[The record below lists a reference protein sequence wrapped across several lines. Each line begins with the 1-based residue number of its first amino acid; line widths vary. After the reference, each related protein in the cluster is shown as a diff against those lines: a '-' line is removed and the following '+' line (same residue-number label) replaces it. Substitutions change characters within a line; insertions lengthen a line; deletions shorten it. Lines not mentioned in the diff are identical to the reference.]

1 MIKKCNWDI
10 SPLGNSFIKLL
21 LIMKL
26 ATLLL
31 IVGSLQVSASL
42 YSQDSK
48 INLNIKNGT
57 IQDVFNEIEKQSD
70 FNIFFKTD
78 EINVKTQVNISASD
92 IMVKDALNEVLES
105 SNLSYRVLDKI
116 IIITPVELLTKQQQ
130 KISGTVT
137 DATTGEPIIGANIIL
152 EGTTIGII
160 TDGNGRYSIDAT
172 IKDAVIIVS
181 FIGYNT
187 ERLTVNGMSVVDIK
201 LIPNITKL
209 DEIVVVG
216 YGTQR
221 KLEVTS
227 AVASVKADDFIK
239 GSVKD
244 AAQLIQG
251 KVAGLTIGTPSGDP
265 DAQSQILLR
274 GTATLATSTQPLI
287 LIDGIPGSL
296 NTVPS
301 EEIESI
307 DVLKDGSSAAIYGTR
322 GTNGV
327 ILITT
332 KRASG
337 NIEPTIEYNS
347 YISTQSFVNLP
358 NMLSAEEYR
367 ARLAQGTNFQD
378 FGSNIDWVK
387 EISRKNPLSHNH
399 NLTFSGGNSKTNY
412 LATLGYRQQEGIFIT
427 SESRT
432 FNSRFD
438 LNHNMFNDKLK
449 INLNYINVNNN
460 SGIPFDGSIYKQA
473 TRYNPTAP
481 IKNPDGTWFENSLLT
496 ENVNPVAWLKEQYG
510 SNQSQSTRVSGS
522 VTWLPVTDLK
532 FKMLV
537 SNSQGNS
544 MSSIG
549 RTKNHYVSTQD
560 GNNGTAEKSSSQSTD
575 QLMELTALYS
585 KTYNSHNFSALVGYS
600 YQHSINENERMYNY
614 DFPAGNFSYID
625 NIGLGSALTQ
635 GKGNQSSFKEAS
647 NLIGFFG
654 RITYNY
660 KEKYLVMANLRHEA
674 SSRFVGTKEPWG
686 TFPSVSVGWR
696 ISEEDF
702 MKKMG
707 FVDNLKLRA
716 GYGVTGTAPD
726 KLFLGVSRLGYDT
739 RYLIDG
745 QWVFGLSPINNP
757 NPYLKWEVKKELN
770 IGMDFSIFNGKI
782 SGSIDLY
789 NRRTDGLLYDYAVPS
804 PPNLYN
810 ITTANV
816 GIMDNRG
823 IEVLLNFTPV
833 QTKEFSWNS
842 SITFST
848 NRNKLVSLD
857 NDLYKVTNPWFNA
870 GLTPTPILLYSHR
883 VEVGNEIGN
892 FWGFKVIDISDDGY
906 WIYEDKD
913 GKPAKTVTES
923 DKKKIGNGLPKFYTG
938 WNNSF
943 RYGNF
948 DLDITMRGA
957 FGFQIINSQRM
968 LFEVPGF
975 SGYNQLSSAYDKVFG
990 KVVLNKNVYPDYNSY
1005 YVENGDYWKI
1015 DNVTLGYNFIVSGT
1029 RHIKSAR
1036 VYVSTLNTLTITG
1049 YKGMDPEVN
1058 ELGLTP
1064 GYDNRDKYPSTRI
1077 YTVGLRIS
1085 FK

>member
-1 MIKKCNWDI
+1 MKNILSEYHFDSNKQLLRKMRTT
-10 SPLGNSFIKLL
+10 SLL
-21 LIMKL
+21 LIL
-26 ATLLL
+26 S
-31 IVGSLQVSASL
+31 ISSLFANNVKSQITKVSFTVQNASISDVIEEIESQTDYLFVYNKNEIDFDRKVNVSATN
-42 YSQDSK
+42 QP
-48 INLNIKNGT
+48 
-57 IQDVFNEIEKQSD
+57 VAEIL
-70 FNIFFKTD
+70 
-78 EINVKTQVNISASD
+78 SD
-92 IMVKDALNEVLES
+92 IFKNTNIVYAKEGTNIMLMQKSE
-105 SNLSYRVLDKI
+105 
-116 IIITPVELLTKQQQ
+116 PQQQ
-130 KISGTVT
+130 KITGTVIDRSGTPLPGVNVIVT
-137 DATTGEPIIGANIIL
+137 GSTHGTIADT
-152 EGTTIGII
+152 EGK
-160 TDGNGRYSIDAT
+160 YSIDIPAGSKSLT
-172 IKDAVIIVS
+172 FTFVGMETQEIS
-181 FIGYNT
+181 IGK
-187 ERLTVNGMSVVDIK
+187 LTQLNVTMVNSEIG
-201 LIPNITKL
+201 L
-209 DEIVVVG
+209 DEVVVVG

-227 AVASVKADDFIK
+227 AVASVKTDDFIK

-251 KVAGLTIGTPSGDP
+251 KVAGLTIVTPSGDP
-265 DAQSQILLR
+265 EAQSQILLR
-274 GTATLATSTQPLI
+274 GTATLATTTQPLI
-287 LIDGIPGSL
+287 LVDGIPGSL

-337 NIEPTIEYNS
+337 NLEPTIEYNS

-358 NMLSAEEYR
+358 KMLSAEEYR
-367 ARLAQGTNFQD
+367 ARLAQGTEFQD
-378 FGSNIDWVK
+378 LGSSTDWVK

-412 LATLGYRQQEGIFIT
+412 LATLGFCQREGIFIT

-432 FNSRFD
+432 FNNRFD

-449 INLNYINVNNN
+449 INLNYINVNIN

-510 SNQSQSTRVSGS
+510 GDQSQSTRVSGS
-522 VTWLPVTDLK
+522 ITWLPVIGLNL
-532 FKMLV
+532 KMLL
-537 SNSQGNS
+537 SNNQGNS
-544 MSSIG
+544 MSSIA

-560 GNNGTAEKSSSQSTD
+560 GNNGTSEKSSAQNTD

-585 KTYNSHNFSALVGYS
+585 KTNNSHNFSALAGYS
-600 YQHSINENERMYNY
+600 YQHNINEYESMFNY

-625 NIGLGSALTQ
+625 NIGLGNALSK
-635 GKGNQSSFKEAS
+635 GKGSQSSYKEAS

-654 RITYNY
+654 RLTYNY
-660 KEKYLVMANLRHEA
+660 KEKYLLMANLRHEA

-686 TFPSVSVGWR
+686 TFPSISVGWR
-696 ISEEDF
+696 ISEENF
-702 MKKMG
+702 MKEIG
-707 FVDNLKLRA
+707 FVNNLKLRA

-745 QWVFGLSPINNP
+745 QWVLGLSPINNP

-770 IGMDFSIFNGKI
+770 VGLDFSILKEKI
-782 SGSIDLY
+782 SGSIDFY

-810 ITTANV
+810 ITKANV
-816 GIMDNRG
+816 GVMDNRG
-823 IEVLLNFTPV
+823 IEVLLNFTAV
-833 QTKEFSWNS
+833 RTKEFSWNS
-842 SITFST
+842 TITFST

-870 GLTPTPILLYSHR
+870 GVTPTPILLYSHR
-883 VEVGNEIGN
+883 VEVGKEIGN
-892 FWGFKVIDISDDGY
+892 FWGFKVIDVSDDGY

-913 GKPAKTVTES
+913 GKPAATVTES
-923 DKKKIGNGLPKFYTG
+923 DKKKLGNGLPKFYAG
-938 WNNSF
+938 WNNTF

-968 LFEVPGF
+968 LFDVPGF

-1005 YVENGDYWKI
+1005 FVENGDYWKI
-1015 DNVTLGYNFIVSGT
+1015 DNVTLGYNFGVSGT
-1029 RHIKSAR
+1029 RHIKIAR
-1036 VYVSTLNTLTITG
+1036 VYVSTLNTLIITG

-1064 GYDNRDKYPSTRI
+1064 GYDNRDKYPSTRV